1 MLERVGCFFLYGL
14 NADAGCFA
22 FVLAFLIAAE
32 GCCCF
37 FVVRLGVRARD
48 GRDDGLFFLLMGA
61 RARPLMAGL
70 CAAVVGA
77 GAGVE
82 RRALLVRADLKGGW
96 DRWRREN

>member
-1 MLERVGCFFLYGL
+1 VLERVGCFFLYGL
-14 NADAGCFA
+14 NADAGC
-22 FVLAFLIAAE
+22 FLIAAE

-82 RRALLVRADLKGGW
+82 RRALLVRADLKGGSGGGW